1 MGAASAMTRIITPRW
16 SHALQA
22 AFLSVCVANVGLAQS
37 PVAEQPQRPS
47 KSATVPAN
55 PLRNAYFGQL
65 HLHTGMSFDAYIIG
79 TRIYPE
85 DAYRF
90 ARGEEI
96 EQDGRKLKTDLPLD
110 FLGVSDHSEYLGQL
124 KLLAEPEGPLA
135 QTPFGK
141 LFAGATPEKRRA
153 LIFRLADT
161 FGSGGAKPPELL
173 TRDIMKSNWQRQIDA
188 AEKFYQPGKFTT
200 FVAYEWSSLP
210 NGANL
215 HRNVIFRGPKYP
227 ELPFSSVDSPNPEN
241 LWRYIEHQ
249 RSNGI
254 QALAIPHNSN
264 VSDGLMWS
272 YADSNRDPINR
283 EYAETRVGIERLVE
297 IAQTKGT
304 SETRPELSPNDDF
317 AGFEL
322 IDNLLTVARPS
333 SINGSYVRQ
342 AYARGLELS
351 QRVGVNP
358 FEFGLIGGSDYHTGL
373 SLSSENDL
381 VGKDAAQTDVAKLLQ
396 DATSLGGIKAS
407 SAGLAGVW
415 AQSNTREAI
424 FDALYR
430 RETFA
435 TSGTRPRVRFFS
447 SFKYPQGITKQRDWV
462 KRAYE
467 LGVPMGA
474 DLVASPADKQGSVR
488 FLVQAAKDPNGA
500 NLDRIQIVKVWLEDG
515 TQKEQIFDVAW
526 AGNRKLDAN
535 GKLPAIS
542 STVNVDKATYTNDLG
557 AGELIAEWQDPAFRA
572 DTAAVYYARVLEIP
586 TPRWTTYLAV
596 QNKLPVPTSVPSAIQ
611 ERAWTSPVF
620 YHP

>member
-1 MGAASAMTRIITPRW
+1 MPTIATW
-16 SHALQA
+16 SWSRVLQA
-22 AFLSVCVANVGLAQS
+22 AVVSSCFATAAPAQT
-37 PVAEQPQRPS
+37 
-47 KSATVPAN
+47 KSADVPSN
-55 PLRNAYFGQL
+55 PLKNAYFGQL

-96 EQDGRKLKTDLPLD
+96 EQSGRKVKADEPLD

-124 KLLAEPEGPLA
+124 RLLADPDGPLA
-135 QTPFGK
+135 QTSFAK
-141 LFAGATPEKRRA
+141 LFSAAPPEKRLA
-153 LIFRLADT
+153 LIFKLADT
-161 FGSGGAKPPELL
+161 FGSGGEKPPELL

-188 AEKFYQPGKFTT
+188 AEKFNQPGKFTT

-227 ELPFSSVDSPNPEN
+227 ELPFSSVDSANPEN

-272 YADSNRDPINR
+272 YADSNRNPIDR
-283 EYAETRVGIERLVE
+283 EYADTRLGIERLVE
-297 IAQTKGT
+297 ITQTKGS

-322 IDNLLTVARPS
+322 IDNLLTVTRPS

-342 AYARGLELS
+342 AYARGLELE

-373 SLSSENDL
+373 SLTTENDL
-381 VGKDAAQTDVAKLLQ
+381 VGQDATHADVQKVLR
-396 DATSLGGIKAS
+396 DATSLRGVKES

-415 AQSNTREAI
+415 AESNTREAI

-435 TSGTRPRVRFFS
+435 TSGTRPRVRFFAG
-447 SFKYPQGITKQRDWV
+447 FHYAPGIVKQRDWI

-474 DLVASPADKQGSVR
+474 DLLGSAADKQGKLR
-488 FLVQAAKDPNGA
+488 FLVQAAKDPKGA

-515 TQKEQIFDVAW
+515 AQKEQVFDVVW
-526 AGNRKLDAN
+526 AGDRKPDAR
-535 GKLPAIS
+535 GKVPAIG
-542 STVNVDKATYTNDLG
+542 STVNVDTASYTNDIG
-557 AGELIAEWQDPAFRA
+557 AVQLIGEWEDPAFRA

>member
-1 MGAASAMTRIITPRW
+1 MPRIINSPGLQ
-16 SHALQA
+16 ALQA
-22 AFLSVCVANVGLAQS
+22 AILGACVAGAVVAQT
-37 PVAEQPQRPS
+37 PVAEQPQSRS
-47 KSATVPAN
+47 KPAHVPVN

-96 EQDGRKLKTDLPLD
+96 EQAGRKIKTDVPLD

-124 KLLAEPEGPLA
+124 RLLGEPDGPLA
-135 QTPFGK
+135 QTSFGK
-141 LFAGATPEKRRA
+141 RFSAAPPDKRLA
-153 LIFRLADT
+153 LIFKLSDT
-161 FGSGGAKPPELL
+161 FGSGGEKPADLL
-173 TRDIMKSNWQRQIDA
+173 TKDLMKSNWQRQIDA
-188 AEKFYQPGKFTT
+188 AEKYYEPGRFTT

-241 LWRYIEHQ
+241 LWRYLEHQ

-272 YADSNRDPINR
+272 YADSNRNPIDR

-297 IAQTKGT
+297 ITQTKGT

-322 IDNLLTVARPS
+322 IDNLLTVPRPS

-342 AYARGLELS
+342 AYARGLELE
-351 QRVGVNP
+351 QRTGINP
-358 FEFGLIGGSDYHTGL
+358 FEFGLIGGSDYHNGL

-381 VGKDAAQTDVAKLLQ
+381 VGKDAAHTDVAKVLK
-396 DATSLGGIKAS
+396 DATSLGGIEGS

-415 AQSNTREAI
+415 AESNTREAI

-435 TSGTRPRVRFFS
+435 TSGTRPRVRFFA
-447 SFKYPQGITKQRDWV
+447 SFKYPRDVTKQRDWT

-474 DLVASPADKQGSVR
+474 DLYASTADKKGALR

-500 NLDRIQIVKVWLEDG
+500 NLDRIQIVKVWLENG
-515 TQKEQIFDVAW
+515 AQKEQIFDVAW
-526 AGNRKLDAN
+526 AGNRRLDAT
-535 GKLPAIS
+535 GKLPAIG
-542 STVNVDKATYTNDLG
+542 STVKVDEATYTNDIG
-557 AGELIAEWQDPAFRA
+557 AGELIGEWQDPAFNA
-572 DTAAVYYARVLEIP
+572 DTAAIYYARVLEIP

-596 QNKLPVPTSVPSAIQ
+596 KNKLPIPTSVPSAIQ

>member
-1 MGAASAMTRIITPRW
+1 MLGIIRSSW
-16 SHALQA
+16 SRVLQA
-22 AFLSVCVANVGLAQS
+22 AVLSTCFAAPAPTQTSAPPRAQS
-37 PVAEQPQRPS
+37 RTADVPS
-47 KSATVPAN
+47 N
-55 PLRNAYFGQL
+55 PLKNAYFGQL

-85 DAYRF
+85 DAYRY

-96 EQDGRKLKTDLPLD
+96 EQDGRKVKADEPLD

-124 KLLAEPEGPLA
+124 RLLGETDGPLA

-141 LFAGATPEKRRA
+141 LFSGASPEQRIA
-153 LIFRLADT
+153 LIFKLADT
-161 FGSGGAKPPELL
+161 FGSGGEMPQELL

-188 AEKFYQPGKFTT
+188 AEKFNQPGKFTT

-272 YADSNRDPINR
+272 YADSSRNPIDR

-297 IAQTKGT
+297 ITQTKGS

-342 AYARGLELS
+342 AYARGLELG
-351 QRVGVNP
+351 QRLGVNP

-373 SLSSENDL
+373 SLTTENDL
-381 VGKDAAQTDVAKLLQ
+381 VGQNASHADVQKVLQ
-396 DATSLGGIKAS
+396 DATSLRGAKMS

-415 AQSNTREAI
+415 AESNTREAI

-435 TSGTRPRVRFFS
+435 TSGTRPRVRFFAG
-447 SFKYPQGITKQRDWV
+447 FHYVPGVTKQRDWI

-474 DLVASPADKQGSVR
+474 DLAAPAADKKSKLR

-515 TQKEQIFDVAW
+515 SQKEQVYDVAW
-526 AGNRKLDAN
+526 AGDRKPDTN
-535 GKLPAIS
+535 GELPAIG
-542 STVNVDKATYTNDLG
+542 STVNVDKASYTNDIG
-557 AGELIAEWQDPAFRA
+557 AVQLMGEWEDPAFRPE
-572 DTAAVYYARVLEIP
+572 TAAVYYARVLEIP

>member
-1 MGAASAMTRIITPRW
+1 MSTIITTYW
-16 SHALQA
+16 SRILQA
-22 AFLSVCVANVGLAQS
+22 AIVSACFA
-37 PVAEQPQRPS
+37 
-47 KSATVPAN
+47 SATPAQTPATPRTQSKAADVPSN
-55 PLRNAYFGQL
+55 PLKNAYFGQL
-65 HLHTGMSFDAYIIG
+65 HLHTGMSFDAYLMG
-79 TRIYPE
+79 TRLYAAE
-85 DAYRF
+85 AYRY

-96 EQDGRKLKTDLPLD
+96 EQNGLKIKSDAPLD

-124 KLLAEPEGPLA
+124 RLLGEPNGPLA
-135 QTPFGK
+135 QTVYGK
-141 LFAGATPEKRRA
+141 LFADTPPDQRMA
-153 LIFRLADT
+153 LLFKLSDA
-161 FGSGGAKPPELL
+161 FGSGGVAPPELL
-173 TRDIMKSNWQRQIDA
+173 TKDLMKSNWQRQIDA
-188 AEKFYQPGKFTT
+188 AEKFYEPGKFTT

-227 ELPFSSVDSPNPEN
+227 ELPFSSVDSANPER

-272 YADSNRDPINR
+272 YADSNRNPIDR

-297 IAQTKGT
+297 ITQTKGT

-322 IDNLLTVARPS
+322 IENLLTVPRPG

-342 AYARGLELS
+342 AYARGLEIE
-351 QRVGVNP
+351 QRTGVNP
-358 FEFGLIGGSDYHTGL
+358 FEFGLIGASDYHNGL
-373 SLSSENDL
+373 ARTSENDL
-381 VGKDAAQTDVAKLLQ
+381 VGRDASQTDVKKMLQ
-396 DATSLGGIKAS
+396 DATSLGGVKVS

-415 AQSNTREAI
+415 AESNTRESI

-435 TSGTRPRVRFFS
+435 TTGTRPRVRFFS
-447 SFKYPQGITKQRDWV
+447 GFNYAPGITKQRDWI

-474 DLVASPADKQGSVR
+474 DLVSTAANKKGALR

-500 NLDRIQIVKVWLEDG
+500 NLDRIQIVKVWLDNG
-515 TQKEQIFDVAW
+515 VQKEQVFDVAW
-526 AGNRKLDAN
+526 AGDRKLGAN
-535 GKLPAIS
+535 GKLPEIG
-542 STVNVDKATYTNDLG
+542 STVNVDNATYTNDIG
-557 AGELIAEWQDPAFRA
+557 AVQLIGEWEDPAFSA
-572 DTAAVYYARVLEIP
+572 DHAAVYYARVLEIP

-596 QNKLPVPTSVPSAIQ
+596 QNKLPLPASVPSAIQ

>member
-1 MGAASAMTRIITPRW
+1 M
-16 SHALQA
+16 
-22 AFLSVCVANVGLAQS
+22 AQV
-37 PVAEQPQRPS
+37 PVAPQPGA
-47 KSATVPAN
+47 KVSATKVSVN

-79 TRIYPE
+79 TRLYAE

-96 EQDGRKLKTDLPLD
+96 EQNGRKIKTDEPLD

-124 KLLAEPEGPLA
+124 RLLGEPDGPLA
-135 QTPFGK
+135 QTPYGK
-141 LFAGATPEKRRA
+141 LFSAATPEQRFG
-153 LIFRLADT
+153 LIFSLSDS
-161 FGSGGAKPPELL
+161 FGSGGVKPPELL
-173 TRDIMKSNWQRQIDA
+173 TRDLIKSNWQRQIDA
-188 AEKFYQPGKFTT
+188 AEKYYQPGTFTT

-227 ELPFSSVDSPNPEN
+227 EVPFSSVDSPNPED

-272 YADSNRDPINR
+272 YADSNRNPIDR

-297 IAQTKGT
+297 ITQSKGT

-322 IDNLLTVARPS
+322 INNLLTIARPS

-342 AYARGLELS
+342 AYARGLDLE
-351 QRVGVNP
+351 QRTGVNP
-358 FEFGLIGGSDYHTGL
+358 FEFGLIGGSDFHDA
-373 SLSSENDL
+373 LSSSSESSLADTAGL
-381 VGKDAAQTDVAKLLQ
+381 RPDVAKLLQ
-396 DATSLGGIKAS
+396 DEVSFAGAKGS

-415 AQSNTREAI
+415 AESNTREAI

-435 TSGTRPRVRFFS
+435 TSGTRPRVRFFA
-447 SFKYPQGITKQRDWV
+447 SFKYPQGITRQRDWI

-474 DLVASPADKQGSVR
+474 DLYAAPADKLGTLH

-500 NLDRIQIVKVWLEDG
+500 NLDRVQIVKVWLDHG
-515 TQKEQIFDVAW
+515 AQKEQVFDVAW

-535 GKLPAIS
+535 GKLPAVG
-542 STVNVDKATYTNDLG
+542 STVNINQASYTNDIG
-557 AGELIAEWQDPAFRA
+557 AGELIGEWQDPDFRVNS
-572 DTAAVYYARVLEIP
+572 AAVYYARVLEIP
-586 TPRWTTYLAV
+586 TPRWTTYLAARS
-596 QNKLPVPTSVPSAIQ
+596 KLPLPTSVPSAIQ
-611 ERAWTSPVF
+611 ERAWTSPIF

>member
-1 MGAASAMTRIITPRW
+1 MSGIITSSW
-16 SHALQA
+16 SRVLQA
-22 AFLSVCVANVGLAQS
+22 AVVSACFATPAPTQTSAPPQAQS
-37 PVAEQPQRPS
+37 RSADVPS
-47 KSATVPAN
+47 N

-85 DAYRF
+85 DAYRY

-96 EQDGRKLKTDLPLD
+96 EQDGRKVKADEPLD

-124 KLLAEPEGPLA
+124 RLLGEADGPLA

-141 LFAGATPEKRRA
+141 LFNGASSEQRVA
-153 LIFRLADT
+153 LIYKLADT
-161 FGSGGAKPPELL
+161 FGSGGEKPAELL

-188 AEKFYQPGKFTT
+188 AEKFNQPGKFTT

-272 YADSNRDPINR
+272 YADSNRNPIDR

-297 IAQTKGT
+297 ITQTKGT

-342 AYARGLELS
+342 AYARGLELE
-351 QRVGVNP
+351 QRLGVNP

-373 SLSSENDL
+373 SLTTENDL
-381 VGKDAAQTDVAKLLQ
+381 VGQAPSHADVQKVLQ
-396 DATSLGGIKAS
+396 DATSLRGVRNS

-415 AQSNTREAI
+415 AESNTREAI

-435 TSGTRPRVRFFS
+435 TSGTRPRVRFFAG
-447 SFKYPQGITKQRDWV
+447 FHYAAGTTKQRDWI

-474 DLVASPADKQGSVR
+474 DLVAASADKKGKLR

-500 NLDRIQIVKVWLEDG
+500 NLDRIQIVKVWLEAG
-515 TQKEQIFDVAW
+515 VQKEQVYDVAW
-526 AGNRKLDAN
+526 AGDRKPDAN
-535 GKLPAIS
+535 GKLPAIGT
-542 STVNVDKATYTNDLG
+542 TVNVDNASYTNDIGAVQLLG
-557 AGELIAEWQDPAFRA
+557 EWEDPAFRA

-596 QNKLPVPTSVPSAIQ
+596 QNKLPVPTSVPSSIQ

>member
-1 MGAASAMTRIITPRW
+1 M
-16 SHALQA
+16 
-22 AFLSVCVANVGLAQS
+22 
-37 PVAEQPQRPS
+37 
-47 KSATVPAN
+47 PAN
-55 PLRNAYFGQL
+55 PLKNAYFGQL
-65 HLHTGMSFDAYIIG
+65 HLHTGMSFDAYLGG
-79 TRIYPE
+79 TRLYAE
-85 DAYRF
+85 EAYRF

-96 EQDGRKLKTDLPLD
+96 EQNGRQVKSDTPLD

-124 KLLAEPEGPLA
+124 RLAADPNGPLA
-135 QTPFGK
+135 QTAFGK
-141 LFAGATPEKRRA
+141 LFASTPAEQRIG
-153 LIFRLADT
+153 LIYKLADS
-161 FGSGGAKPPELL
+161 FGSGGNEPPELL
-173 TRDIMKSNWQRQIDA
+173 TKDLMKSNWQRQIDA

-200 FVAYEWSSLP
+200 FVAYEWSSIP

-227 ELPFSSVDSPNPEN
+227 ELPFSSLDSANPER

-272 YADSNRDPINR
+272 YADSDRNPIDR

-297 IAQTKGT
+297 ITQLKGT

-322 IDNLLTVARPS
+322 IENLLTVPRPG
-333 SINGSYVRQ
+333 SIKGSYVRQ
-342 AYARGLELS
+342 AYARGLEIE
-351 QRVGVNP
+351 QRTGVNP
-358 FEFGLIGGSDYHTGL
+358 FEFGLIGGSDYHNGL
-373 SLSSENDL
+373 ARTSENDL
-381 VGKDAAQTDVAKLLQ
+381 VGQDALHADVKKVLQ
-396 DATSLGGIKAS
+396 DATSLRGVKMS

-447 SFKYPQGITKQRDWV
+447 SFRYAPGITKQRDWI

-474 DLVASPADKQGSVR
+474 DLAGAPADKRGALR

-500 NLDRIQIVKVWLEDG
+500 NLDRIQIVKVWLENG
-515 TQKEQIFDVAW
+515 AQKEQVFDVAW
-526 AGNRKLDAN
+526 SGDRKLGAN
-535 GKLPAIS
+535 GKLPDIG
-542 STVNVDKATYTNDLG
+542 STVNVDNATYTNDIG
-557 AGELIAEWQDPAFRA
+557 AVQLIGEWEDPAFRA
-572 DTAAVYYARVLEIP
+572 DRAAVYYARVLEIP

>member
-1 MGAASAMTRIITPRW
+1 MTNPLASR
-16 SHALQA
+16 ALQA
-22 AFLSVCVANVGLAQS
+22 ALLGAFIASTAPAQT
-37 PVAEQPQRPS
+37 PVAGPSQP
-47 KSATVPAN
+47 KAAVVPQN

-65 HLHTGMSFDAYIIG
+65 HLHTAMSFDAYIIG
-79 TRIYPE
+79 TRVYPE

-96 EQDGRKLKTDLPLD
+96 ERAGRKVKADAPLD
-110 FLGVSDHSEYLGQL
+110 FLGVSDHAEYLGQL
-124 KLLAEPEGPLA
+124 TLLDKPDGPLA

-141 LFAGATPEKRRA
+141 LFGAASSEKRLA
-153 LIFRLADT
+153 LIFKLSET
-161 FGSGGAKPPELL
+161 YGSGGEKPPELL
-173 TRDIMKSNWQRQIDA
+173 TRDLMKSNWQRQIDA

-227 ELPFSSVDSPNPEN
+227 ELPFSALDSPNPEN

-249 RSNGI
+249 RANGI

-264 VSDGLMWS
+264 VSDGLMYS
-272 YADSNRDPINR
+272 YADSNRNPIDR
-283 EYAETRVGIERLVE
+283 EYAETRVGIERLAE
-297 IAQTKGT
+297 ITQTKGT

-322 IDNLLTVARPS
+322 IERLLTVARPS

-342 AYARGLELS
+342 AYARGLELE
-351 QRVGVNP
+351 RRTGVNP
-358 FEFGLIGGSDYHTGL
+358 FEFGLIGGSDSHTGL
-373 SLSSENDL
+373 SLTSGNDL
-381 VGKDAAQTDVAKLLQ
+381 VGRDASHTDVAKLLQ
-396 DATSLGGIKAS
+396 ETAGYSGARAS

-415 AQSNTREAI
+415 AESNTREAI

-447 SFKYPQGITKQRDWV
+447 SFKYRQGITKQRDWI
-462 KRAYE
+462 KHAYE

-474 DLVASPADKQGSVR
+474 DLVASPADQNGALR

-500 NLDRIQIVKVWLEDG
+500 NLDRIQIVKVWLENG
-515 TQKEQIFDVAW
+515 AQREKIFDVAW

-535 GKLPAIS
+535 GNLPSIG
-542 STVNVDKATYTNDLG
+542 STVNVDKATYTNDIG
-557 AGELIAEWQDPAFRA
+557 AGELIGEWQDPEFHA

-596 QNKLPVPTSVPSAIQ
+596 QNELPVPTSVPSAIQ

>member
-1 MGAASAMTRIITPRW
+1 MSTVIPSFWSRI
-16 SHALQA
+16 LQA
-22 AFLSVCVANVGLAQS
+22 AIVSACFAGVTPAQTPAAPHRQS
-37 PVAEQPQRPS
+37 NA
-47 KSATVPAN
+47 ADVPAN
-55 PLRNAYFGQL
+55 PLKNAYFGQL
-65 HLHTGMSFDAYIIG
+65 HLHTGMSFDAYLLG
-79 TRIYPE
+79 TRLYAA

-96 EQDGRKLKTDLPLD
+96 EQNGLKIKFDTPLD
-110 FLGVSDHSEYLGQL
+110 FLGVSDHAEFLGQMR
-124 KLLAEPEGPLA
+124 LLADPDGPFS
-135 QTPFGK
+135 QTPYGK
-141 LFAGATPEKRRA
+141 LFASTPPDKRLA
-153 LIFRLADT
+153 LIFRLSEAY
-161 FGSGGAKPPELL
+161 GSGGVAPAELL
-173 TRDIMKSNWQRQIDA
+173 TKDLMKSNWQRQIDA
-188 AEKFYQPGKFTT
+188 AEKFYEPGKFTT

-227 ELPFSSVDSPNPEN
+227 ELPFSSLDSPNPEA

-249 RSNGI
+249 RTNGV

-272 YADSNRDPINR
+272 YADSNRNPIDR

-297 IAQTKGT
+297 ITQNKGT

-322 IDNLLTVARPS
+322 IENLLTVPRPG

-342 AYARGLELS
+342 AYARGLEIE
-351 QRVGVNP
+351 QRTGVNP
-358 FEFGLIGGSDYHTGL
+358 FEFGLIGGSDYHNGL
-373 SLSSENDL
+373 ARTSENDL
-381 VGKDAAQTDVAKLLQ
+381 VGRDPALTDVKKLLQ
-396 DATSLGGIKAS
+396 DAAS
-407 SAGLAGVW
+407 VAGLKSSSGGLAGVW
-415 AQSNTREAI
+415 AESNTRESI

-447 SFKYPQGITKQRDWV
+447 GFNYAPGITKQRDWI

-474 DLVASPADKQGSVR
+474 DLIRTSADKKGALR

-500 NLDRIQIVKVWLEDG
+500 NLDRIQIVKVWLDSG
-515 TQKEQIFDVAW
+515 VQKEEVVDVAW
-526 AGNRKLDAN
+526 AGNRKLGAN
-535 GKLPAIS
+535 GKLPEIG
-542 STVNVDKATYTNDLG
+542 STVNVDNATYTNDIG
-557 AGELIAEWQDPAFRA
+557 AVQLIGEWEDPAFRA
-572 DTAAVYYARVLEIP
+572 DLAAVYYARVLEIP
-586 TPRWTTYLAV
+586 TPRWTTHLAV
-596 QNKLPVPTSVPSAIQ
+596 QNKLPLPTSVPAAIQ

>member
-1 MGAASAMTRIITPRW
+1 MPTIITTSWSRVLRAAVASACFAAATP
-16 SHALQA
+16 
-22 AFLSVCVANVGLAQS
+22 AQT
-37 PVAEQPQRPS
+37 PAPPS
-47 KSATVPAN
+47 N
-55 PLRNAYFGQL
+55 PLKNAYFGQL
-65 HLHTGMSFDAYIIG
+65 HLHTGMSFDAYLGG
-79 TRIYPE
+79 TRLYAE
-85 DAYRF
+85 EAYRF

-96 EQDGRKLKTDLPLD
+96 EQDGRKVKTDAALD
-110 FLGVSDHSEYLGQL
+110 FMGVSDHSEYLGQL
-124 KLLAEPEGPLA
+124 RLLGDPNGPLA

-141 LFAGATPEKRRA
+141 LFASTPPEQRSA
-153 LIFRLADT
+153 LIYKLADS
-161 FGSGGAKPPELL
+161 FGSGGVEPPELL

-188 AEKFYQPGKFTT
+188 AEKYYQPGKFTT
-200 FVAYEWSSLP
+200 FVAYEWSSIP

-227 ELPFSSVDSPNPEN
+227 ELPFSSLDSANPER

-272 YADSNRDPINR
+272 YADSNRNPIDR

-297 IAQTKGT
+297 ITQIKGT

-322 IDNLLTVARPS
+322 IENLLIVPRPG

-342 AYARGLELS
+342 AYARGLEIE
-351 QRVGVNP
+351 QRTGVNP
-358 FEFGLIGGSDYHTGL
+358 FEFGLIGASDYHNGL
-373 SLSSENDL
+373 ARTTENDL
-381 VGKDAAQTDVAKLLQ
+381 VGQDASHADVKKVLQ
-396 DATSLGGIKAS
+396 DATSLRGVKMS

-415 AQSNTREAI
+415 AESNTREAI

-447 SFKYPQGITKQRDWV
+447 GFKYAPGITKQRDWI

-474 DLVASPADKQGSVR
+474 DLVAAPADRNGALR

-515 TQKEQIFDVAW
+515 AQKEQVFDVVW
-526 AGNRKLDAN
+526 AGDRKPAAN
-535 GKLPAIS
+535 GKLPDIG
-542 STVNVDKATYTNDLG
+542 STVNVDNATYTNDIG
-557 AGELIAEWQDPAFRA
+557 AVQLIGEWVDPAFRA
-572 DTAAVYYARVLEIP
+572 DRAAVYYARVLEIP
-586 TPRWTTYLAV
+586 TPRWTTYIAV
-596 QNKLPVPTSVPSAIQ
+596 QNKLPLPTSVPSAIQ

>member
-1 MGAASAMTRIITPRW
+1 MSKTNTSIWGQAIHAGVLAACVAGAAWGQTPSPQQPRTDNNPPK
-16 SHALQA
+16 
-22 AFLSVCVANVGLAQS
+22 VAVN
-37 PVAEQPQRPS
+37 PV
-47 KSATVPAN
+47 
-55 PLRNAYFGQL
+55 RNAYFGQL

-79 TRIYPE
+79 TRLYPD
-85 DAYRF
+85 DAYRY
-90 ARGEEI
+90 ALGEEV
-96 EQDGRKLKTDLPLD
+96 EQNGRKIKTDEPLD

-124 KLLAEPEGPLA
+124 RLLGDPNGPLT

-141 LFAGATPEKRRA
+141 LFNSVPADKRLA
-153 LIFRLADT
+153 LIFTLADS
-161 FGSGGAKPPELL
+161 FGSGGVKPPELV

-188 AEKFYQPGKFTT
+188 AEKYYQPGKFTT
-200 FVAYEWSSLP
+200 FVAYEYSSLP

-227 ELPFSSVDSPNPEN
+227 ELPFSSVDSANPED

-272 YADSNRDPINR
+272 YADSSRNPIDR
-283 EYAETRVGIERLVE
+283 EYAEIRVGIERLAE
-297 IAQTKGT
+297 ITQTKGT

-322 IDNLLTVARPS
+322 IDNLLTIARPS
-333 SINGSYVRQ
+333 NINGSYIRQ
-342 AYARGLELS
+342 AYARGLELE
-351 QRVGVNP
+351 QRTGVNP
-358 FEFGLIGGSDYHTGL
+358 FEFGLIGGSDYHNA
-373 SLSSENDL
+373 LSSTSENSL
-381 VGKDAAQTDVAKLLQ
+381 ANNLIRPDVAKLLQ
-396 DATSLGGIKAS
+396 DTSFSGANGS

-415 AQSNTREAI
+415 AESNTREAI

-435 TSGTRPRVRFFS
+435 TSGTRPRVRLFS
-447 SFKYPQGITKQRDWV
+447 SFKYPQGITKQRDWI

-474 DLVASPADKQGSVR
+474 DLYATPADKQGALH

-500 NLDRIQIVKVWLEDG
+500 NLDRIQIVKVWLENG
-515 TQKEQIFDVAW
+515 TQKEQVFDVAW
-526 AGNRKLDAN
+526 AGNRKLDAS
-535 GKLPAIS
+535 GKLPPIG
-542 STVNVDKATYTNDLG
+542 STVDISKPTYTNDIG
-557 AGELIAEWQDPAFRA
+557 AGELIAEWQDPNFRV
-572 DTAAVYYARVLEIP
+572 DTAAIYYARVLEIP

-596 QNKLPVPTSVPSAIQ
+596 QNKLPLPTSVPSAIQ

>member
-1 MGAASAMTRIITPRW
+1 MITTSWSLLFRAAIVGTCLAT
-16 SHALQA
+16 A
-22 AFLSVCVANVGLAQS
+22 APAQV
-37 PVAEQPQRPS
+37 PVEVTS
-47 KSATVPAN
+47 N
-55 PLRNAYFGQL
+55 PLKNAYFGQL
-65 HLHTGMSFDAYIIG
+65 HLHTGMSFDAYIGG
-79 TRIYPE
+79 TRIYAE
-85 DAYRF
+85 EAYRF

-96 EQDGRKLKTDLPLD
+96 EQDGRKVKTDAPLD

-124 KLLAEPEGPLA
+124 RLLADPNSPLS

-141 LFAGATPEKRRA
+141 LLAGTPSDQRSG
-153 LIFRLADT
+153 LIYKLADS
-161 FGSGGAKPPELL
+161 FGSGGIEPPELL
-173 TRDIMKSNWQRQIDA
+173 TKDVMKSNWQRQIDA

-200 FVAYEWSSLP
+200 FVAYEWSSIP

-215 HRNVIFRGPKYP
+215 HRNVIFRGPRYP
-227 ELPFSSVDSPNPEN
+227 ELPFSSLDSANPEN

-272 YADSNRDPINR
+272 YADSNRNPIDR

-297 IAQTKGT
+297 ITQIKGT

-322 IDNLLTVARPS
+322 IENLLIVPRPG

-342 AYARGLELS
+342 AYARGLEIE
-351 QRVGVNP
+351 QRTGVNP
-358 FEFGLIGGSDYHTGL
+358 FEFGLIGGSDYHNGL
-373 SLSSENDL
+373 ARTSENDL
-381 VGKDAAQTDVAKLLQ
+381 VGQDASHADVKKVLQ
-396 DATSLGGIKAS
+396 DATSLRGVKMS

-415 AQSNTREAI
+415 AESNTREAI

-447 SFKYPQGITKQRDWV
+447 SFNYAPGITRQRDWI

-474 DLVASPADKQGSVR
+474 DLTGAPPGQKGTLR

-515 TQKEQIFDVAW
+515 AQMEQVFDVAW
-526 AGNRKLDAN
+526 AGDRKPGAN
-535 GKLPAIS
+535 GKLPEIG
-542 STVNVDKATYTNDLG
+542 STVNVDNATYTNDIG
-557 AGELIAEWQDPAFRA
+557 AVQLIGEWVDPAFRA
-572 DTAAVYYARVLEIP
+572 DRAAVYYARVLEIP
-586 TPRWTTYLAV
+586 TPRWTTYIAV
-596 QNKLPVPTSVPSAIQ
+596 QNSLPLPTSVPSAIQ

>member
-1 MGAASAMTRIITPRW
+1 MSTKIATSW
-16 SHALQA
+16 SRLAQA
-22 AFLSVCVANVGLAQS
+22 AVVSTCLANAAPAQS
-37 PVAEQPQRPS
+37 SASGQVQSKTVAVPS
-47 KSATVPAN
+47 N
-55 PLRNAYFGQL
+55 PLKNAYFGQL
-65 HLHTGMSFDAYIIG
+65 HLHTGMSFDAYIGG
-79 TRIYPE
+79 TRIYAE
-85 DAYRF
+85 EAYRF

-96 EQDGRKLKTDLPLD
+96 EQDGRKAKTDVPLD

-124 KLLAEPEGPLA
+124 RLVADPNDPLA
-135 QTPFGK
+135 QTAFGK
-141 LFAGATPEKRRA
+141 LFTGTPAEQRSA
-153 LIFRLADT
+153 LIYKLADS
-161 FGSGGAKPPELL
+161 FGSGGEEPPELL
-173 TRDIMKSNWQRQIDA
+173 TKDLMKSNWQRQIDA

-200 FVAYEWSSLP
+200 FVAYEWSSIP

-227 ELPFSSVDSPNPEN
+227 ELPFSSLDSANPEK

-272 YADSNRDPINR
+272 YADSNRNPIDR
-283 EYAETRVGIERLVE
+283 EYSETRVGIERLVE
-297 IAQTKGT
+297 ISQIKGT

-317 AGFEL
+317 AAFEL
-322 IDNLLTVARPS
+322 IENLLTVPRPS

-342 AYARGLELS
+342 AYARGLEIE
-351 QRVGVNP
+351 RRTGVNP
-358 FEFGLIGGSDYHTGL
+358 FEFGLIGGSDYHNGL
-373 SLSSENDL
+373 ARTTENDL
-381 VGKDAAQTDVAKLLQ
+381 VGQDASHADVKKVLQ
-396 DATSLGGIKAS
+396 DATSLRGAKMS

-415 AQSNTREAI
+415 AESNTREAI

-435 TSGTRPRVRFFS
+435 TSGTRPRVRFFAG
-447 SFKYPQGITKQRDWV
+447 FKYSPGITKQRDWI
-462 KRAYE
+462 KHAYE

-474 DLVASPADKQGSVR
+474 DLVSGPADKKGALR
-488 FLVQAAKDPNGA
+488 FVVQAAKDPNGA

-515 TQKEQIFDVAW
+515 AQKEQVFDVAW
-526 AGNRKLDAN
+526 AGDRKLGAS
-535 GKLPAIS
+535 GKLPDIG
-542 STVNVDKATYTNDLG
+542 STVNVDNATYTNDIG
-557 AGELIAEWQDPAFRA
+557 AVQLIGEWEDPAFRA
-572 DTAAVYYARVLEIP
+572 DRAAVYYARVLEIP

>member
-1 MGAASAMTRIITPRW
+1 MSTITTTSW
-16 SHALQA
+16 SRVLQA
-22 AFLSVCVANVGLAQS
+22 AMASAFLAGATPAQTPATPHAQS
-37 PVAEQPQRPS
+37 KAADVPS
-47 KSATVPAN
+47 N
-55 PLRNAYFGQL
+55 PLKNAYFGQL
-65 HLHTGMSFDAYIIG
+65 HLHTGMSFDAYLGG
-79 TRIYPE
+79 TRIYAE
-85 DAYRF
+85 EAYRF

-96 EQDGRKLKTDLPLD
+96 EQDGRKVKTDAPLD

-124 KLLAEPEGPLA
+124 RLVSDPNGPLA
-135 QTPFGK
+135 QTAFGK
-141 LFAGATPEKRRA
+141 LFAGTPPDQRTA
-153 LIFRLADT
+153 LLFKLSDS
-161 FGSGGAKPPELL
+161 FGSGGVAPPELL

-188 AEKFYQPGKFTT
+188 AEKFYEPGKFTT
-200 FVAYEWSSLP
+200 FVAYEWSSIP

-227 ELPFSSVDSPNPEN
+227 ELPFSSLDSANPER

-272 YADSNRDPINR
+272 YADSNRNPIDR
-283 EYAETRVGIERLVE
+283 EYAETRVSIERLVE
-297 IAQTKGT
+297 ITQLKGT

-322 IDNLLTVARPS
+322 IENLLTVPRPGS
-333 SINGSYVRQ
+333 VNGSYVRQ
-342 AYARGLELS
+342 AYARGLEIEK
-351 QRVGVNP
+351 RTGVNP
-358 FEFGLIGGSDYHTGL
+358 FEFGLIGGSDYHNGL
-373 SLSSENDL
+373 ARTSENDL
-381 VGKDAAQTDVAKLLQ
+381 VGQDASHADVKKVLQ
-396 DATSLGGIKAS
+396 DATSLRGVKMS

-415 AQSNTREAI
+415 AESNTRASI

-447 SFKYPQGITKQRDWV
+447 GFNYARGITKQRDWI

-474 DLVASPADKQGSVR
+474 DLVSTATEKKRALR
-488 FLVQAAKDPNGA
+488 FLVQAVKDPNGA
-500 NLDRIQIVKVWLEDG
+500 NLDRIQIVKVWLDNG
-515 TQKEQIFDVAW
+515 VQKEQVFDVAW
-526 AGNRKLDAN
+526 AGDRKLGAS
-535 GKLPAIS
+535 GKLPEIG
-542 STVNVDKATYTNDLG
+542 STVNVDNATYTNDIG
-557 AGELIAEWQDPAFRA
+557 AVQLIGEWEDPAFRA
-572 DTAAVYYARVLEIP
+572 DHAAVYYARVLEIP
-586 TPRWTTYLAV
+586 TPRWTTFLAV
-596 QNKLPVPTSVPSAIQ
+596 QNKLPIPASVPSAIQ

>member
-1 MGAASAMTRIITPRW
+1 MSKSIASIW
-16 SHALQA
+16 SQALQA
-22 AFLSVCVANVGLAQS
+22 AILTTCVAGAALAQAPLAQQPS
-37 PVAEQPQRPS
+37 TQANPAKVPV
-47 KSATVPAN
+47 N

-79 TRIYPE
+79 TRLYAE
-85 DAYRF
+85 EAYRF

-96 EQDGRKLKTDLPLD
+96 EQNGRKIKSDEPLD

-124 KLLAEPEGPLA
+124 RLLDQPDGPLA
-135 QTPFGK
+135 QTTYGR
-141 LFAGATPEKRRA
+141 LFSAAPPDKRLR
-153 LIFRLADT
+153 LIFSLSDS
-161 FGSGGAKPPELL
+161 FGSGGVKPPDLL
-173 TRDIMKSNWQRQIDA
+173 TRDLMKSNWQRQIDA
-188 AEKFYQPGKFTT
+188 AEKYYQPGKFTT

-227 ELPFSSVDSPNPEN
+227 ELPFSSVDSPNPED

-272 YADSNRDPINR
+272 YADSNRNPIDR

-297 IAQTKGT
+297 ISQSKGT

-322 IDNLLTVARPS
+322 IENLLTVARPS

-342 AYARGLELS
+342 GYARGLELE
-351 QRVGVNP
+351 QRTGVNP
-358 FEFGLIGGSDYHTGL
+358 FEFGLIGGSDYHNGL
-373 SLSSENDL
+373 SQTSERDL
-381 VGKDAAQTDVAKLLQ
+381 GQDPTRDVEKLLR
-396 DATSLGGIKAS
+396 DTTSFGGVKGS

-415 AQSNTREAI
+415 AESNTREAI

-447 SFKYPQGITKQRDWV
+447 SFKYPQGITKQRDWI

-474 DLVASPADKQGSVR
+474 DLYASPSDKQGALH

-500 NLDRIQIVKVWLEDG
+500 NLDRIQIVKVWLENG
-515 TQKEQIFDVAW
+515 AQKEQIFDVAW
-526 AGNRKLDAN
+526 AGNRKLDVN
-535 GKLPAIS
+535 GKLPAIG
-542 STVNVDKATYTNDLG
+542 STVDISKAIYTNDIG
-557 AGELIAEWQDPAFRA
+557 AGELIGEWQDPSFRA
-572 DTAAVYYARVLEIP
+572 DVAAVYYARVLEIP